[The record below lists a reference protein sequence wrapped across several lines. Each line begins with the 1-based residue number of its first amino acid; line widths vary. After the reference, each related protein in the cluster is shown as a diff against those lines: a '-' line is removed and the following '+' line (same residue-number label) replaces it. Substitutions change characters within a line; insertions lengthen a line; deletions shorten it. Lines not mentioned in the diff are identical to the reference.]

1 MEASIDVNTT
11 TGTEPAVQYSHR
23 ISGEQVVVTE
33 AARRKIAELIAD
45 VGEDIAGVRVF
56 VAGGGCGG
64 MQYGMTFTEESTE
77 YDSVLEGEGF
87 RVLIDPVALGFLE
100 GSEIDYQD
108 DGMQSTFVFNNVF
121 QSVGGSGRCGGCGG
135 GAF

>member
-1 MEASIDVNTT
+1 MTATAIN
-11 TGTEPAVQYSHR
+11 
-23 ISGEQVVVTE
+23 EQTPDYIRTLSDEHVVVTE
-33 AARRKIAELIAD
+33 SARQKIAELMGD
-45 VGEDIAGVRVF
+45 VDEDIEGVRVF
-56 VAGGGCGG
+56 VAGGGCSG
-64 MQYGMTFTEESTE
+64 MQYGMTFAEVRTA

-87 RVLIDPVALGFLE
+87 RVLIDPVALSFLE

>member
-1 MEASIDVNTT
+1 MTATLDSERVASPTAEFSRTIHDD
-11 TGTEPAVQYSHR
+11 
-23 ISGEQVVVTE
+23 QVIVTE

-45 VGEDIAGVRVF
+45 MDEEIAGVRVF

-64 MQYGMTFTEESTE
+64 MQYGMTFAEENTEFDST
-77 YDSVLEGEGF
+77 LEGEGF
-87 RVLIDPVALGFLE
+87 RVLIDPVALSFLE